1 MGINGR
7 KHETILYV
15 MGMLGILKGL
25 ATNDTECNKEFES
38 AASALSDSLDILFKG
53 CSQSEL
59 VRIKKETEILDISIA
74 PKSASKR
81 TENWIAM
88 PMDDLEFFLKDPLG
102 ECYFCVKTD
111 SEVKACLKRKKL
123 KSLYIDGLS
132 RENCPYKGL

>member
-25 ATNDTECNKEFES
+25 ATNDTECNKEFEL

-59 VRIKKETEILDISIA
+59 VRIRYSYYYLLVLVF
-74 PKSASKR
+74 
-81 TENWIAM
+81 WI
-88 PMDDLEFFLKDPLG
+88 D
-102 ECYFCVKTD
+102 
-111 SEVKACLKRKKL
+111 
-123 KSLYIDGLS
+123 
-132 RENCPYKGL
+132 